1 MARGET
7 ANRQMLSVGDPA
19 PDWVKIANG
28 MGVEAARATDAAE
41 FNDLLAT
48 ALIRRGPFLIEA
60 VI

>member
-1 MARGET
+1 
-7 ANRQMLSVGDPA
+7 MLSVGDPA